1 MKYLIASI
9 TAFLLLIGL
18 SLYLNSRPDYFGTVF
33 EDSNLWLKS
42 DNSNVQ
48 YISTYEKFT
57 KVAEIYDFYTDGV
70 RFAQIQFADQN
81 NELKSID
88 ILENLVGKSIYSVK
102 TVNGKQ
108 EIKLLNRAEVIKA
121 ISEWRTEYTF
131 HVIRDLMSNSYK
143 VTSLYINE
151 PS

>member
-131 HVIRDLMSNSYK
+131 HVIRHLMSNSYK